1 MTEDEQRRIFARN
14 LNYYISQSGKQQ
26 KEVAKDL
33 GYNHKT
39 FNGWC
44 AGRIL
49 PRTGKIQRIAD
60 YFGIG
65 KSDLLDDKLNQSKNS
80 TDRFV
85 ELFQKLDQHDQDLVM
100 ERTRTL
106 LDSEKYSSK
115 KESSDVSAIS

>member
-14 LNYYISQSGKQQ
+14 LNFYISQSGKQQ

-33 GYNHKT
+33 GFNHKT

-49 PRTGKIQRIAD
+49 PRTGKVQRIAD

-65 KSDLLDDKLNQSKNS
+65 KSDLLDDNLNQVKSRADKFS
-80 TDRFV
+80 
-85 ELFQKLDQHDQDLVM
+85 ELFKKLDQHDQDLVI
-100 ERTRTL
+100 ERIHTL
-106 LDSEKYSSK
+106 LESEKYSIQ
-115 KESSDVSAIS
+115 KESSVG

>member
-1 MTEDEQRRIFARN
+1 MTEDEQRRVFARN
-14 LNYYISQSGKQQ
+14 LNYYIAQSGKQQ

-49 PRTGKIQRIAD
+49 PRTGKVQRIAD

-65 KSDLLDDKLNQSKNS
+65 KSDLLDDKLNQEVKRSDK
-80 TDRFV
+80 FI
-85 ELFQKLDQHDQDLVM
+85 ELFEKLDQHDQDLVI
-100 ERTRTL
+100 ERITTL
-106 LDSEKYSSK
+106 LEAEKYSVQ
-115 KESSDVSAIS
+115 KESSVG